1 MREGFLLEMG
11 LLLLLDSADVL
22 LFVSFWVDFF
32 LALQQVV
39 IVNMTDANL
48 FSIEL
53 PVLLRLEG
61 WLLEQL
67 FIGTF
72 WFLGLRRHGS
82 SLLLIKLCCL
92 VSSLSR
98 LQLFLFRWRLLRRV
112 ISGVLGCTRPD
123 SCLLLPFLVIQVF
136 VLLVRIYVWLIIF
149 AIIFA
154 MNVVTSLSKNNLSN
168 RHVVSVQSILRALV
182 RWPLVASSS
191 TFNVALT
198 SSFILC
204 NHLNSIILIIFLS
217 VTLIL
222 LIFFS
227 YMLSRYYSHKNWVL
241 AFFAIALFV
250 IFVLNLCVIIDN
262 SCVSSKCCIE
272 I

>member
-11 LLLLLDSADVL
+11 LLLLLDSADIL

-67 FIGTF
+67 FLGTF

-82 SLLLIKLCCL
+82 SLLLIELCCL

-168 RHVVSVQSILRALV
+168 RHVVSVQSILRAFGSLLFDFQ
-182 RWPLVASSS
+182 RCSDLLLHSLQSFEFHHTHHLPLRNPDLA
-191 TFNVALT
+191 
-198 SSFILC
+198 
-204 NHLNSIILIIFLS
+204 H
-217 VTLIL
+217 IL
-222 LIFFS
+222 LLYAKS
-227 YMLSRYYSHKNWVL
+227 LL
-241 AFFAIALFV
+241 LP
-250 IFVLNLCVIIDN
+250 
-262 SCVSSKCCIE
+262 
-272 I
+272 